1 MNRDRYDL
9 PLTTSSD
16 RAAAHYRDGVDC
28 MLSAWH
34 GAEDAF
40 DKAIAQDPGFAL
52 AHIGRARLHQLNMEG
67 SQARAMAAQ
76 ARELVAGATPREKS
90 HVEIIAAVIES
101 KPRLA
106 VSGAEAHL
114 EEYPRD
120 AQVLSMLLGAFGL
133 YAFSGRS
140 DHDAAKLAI
149 CERHA
154 RHYGEDWWFLSYLG
168 WSHTEAGYL
177 TTGRK
182 LSERAM
188 SQRAAN
194 ANAAHGLSHAMF
206 EQGDME
212 TGRSFLSQWMPAHDR
227 QSFLHGHLAWHVA
240 LTALDT
246 GDLDGALAT
255 YEQHIK
261 PAGRPYP
268 PLNIFTDGTSLLWRL
283 SLAGKT
289 GLDEHWRDITAYGEK
304 YFPQAGA
311 HFADVHFALA
321 AAAGSEALDTRLA
334 QLEARAADGKLA
346 PGRAAI
352 ELCRGIR
359 SFAEGDNA
367 GAVRFLEPAISE
379 LARIGGSH
387 AQRELWEDTLIVAYL
402 RAGHGDKA
410 AGRISARLDRRP
422 SAREKPGRARR
433 EGRRFNAIE
442 GDEPT
447 LSRAGHAAA
456 HRTST
461 RPGHQTYFNCPAC
474 FEGLPVKSDLA

>member
-9 PLTTSSD
+9 PLTTTSD

-34 GAEDAF
+34 GAETAF
-40 DKAIAQDPGFAL
+40 DKAIAEDPGFAL

-67 SQARAMAAQ
+67 AKARAMAAQ
-76 ARELVAGATPREKS
+76 AVQLAAGATPREIA
-90 HVEIIAAVIES
+90 HVAIMAAVIES
-101 KPRLA
+101 KPKLA

-120 AQVLSMLLGAFGL
+120 ALVLALLLGAFGL
-133 YAFSGRS
+133 YAFSGRA

-154 RHYGEDWWFLSYLG
+154 RHYSEDWWFLSYLG
-168 WSHTEAGYL
+168 WSHTEAGNL
-177 TTGRK
+177 ATGRA

-188 SQRAAN
+188 GLRSAN

-212 TGRSFLSQWMPAHDR
+212 AGRSFFAQWMPAHDR

-240 LTALDT
+240 LTALDA
-246 GDLDGALAT
+246 GDLDGALAI

-268 PLNIFTDGTSLLWRL
+268 PLNIFTDGASLLWRL
-283 SLAGKT
+283 SLAGRA
-289 GLDEHWRDITAYGEK
+289 GLEPHWRDIAAYGEK

-321 AAAGSEALDTRLA
+321 AAAGSDALETRLA

-346 PGRAAI
+346 PGPAAI
-352 ELCRGIR
+352 DLCRGIR
-359 SFAEGDNA
+359 AFAEGDHD
-367 GAVRFLEPAISE
+367 GAVRLLEPAISD

-387 AQRELWEDTLIVAYL
+387 AQRELWEDTLIVAYM

-410 AGRISARLDRRP
+410 ASRISARLDRRP
-422 SAREKPGRARR
+422 SAR
-433 EGRRFNAIE
+433 
-442 GDEPT
+442 DEAW
-447 LSRAGHAAA
+447 SRQAQPQ
-456 HRTST
+456 R
-461 RPGHQTYFNCPAC
+461 
-474 FEGLPVKSDLA
+474 

>member
-168 WSHTEAGYL
+168 WSHTEAGNL

-321 AAAGSEALDTRLA
+321 
-334 QLEARAADGKLA
+334 
-346 PGRAAI
+346 
-352 ELCRGIR
+352 RG
-359 SFAEGDNA
+359 
-367 GAVRFLEPAISE
+367 
-379 LARIGGSH
+379 
-387 AQRELWEDTLIVAYL
+387 
-402 RAGHGDKA
+402 
-410 AGRISARLDRRP
+410 
-422 SAREKPGRARR
+422 
-433 EGRRFNAIE
+433 GRR
-442 GDEPT
+442 
-447 LSRAGHAAA
+447 RCAGHATGPTGGARHRRQAGAGPRRDRAVSRYPIVRRRRQCGRDPLSGTGDFRTGADRWQPRAA
-456 HRTST
+456 RIVGRHADRGVPTRRPRRQGCRTHLDPA
-461 RPGHQTYFNCPAC
+461 RPQALGA
-474 FEGLPVKSDLA
+474 

>member
-9 PLTTSSD
+9 PLTTTSD

-34 GAEDAF
+34 GAEAAF
-40 DKAIAQDPGFAL
+40 DKAIAEDPRFAL

-67 SQARAMAAQ
+67 GKARAMAAQ
-76 ARELVAGATPREKS
+76 AVQLAADAAPREIA
-90 HVEIIAAVIES
+90 HVAIMAAVIES
-101 KPRLA
+101 KPKLA

-120 AQVLSMLLGAFGL
+120 ALVLALLLGAFGL
-133 YAFSGRS
+133 YAFSGRA

-168 WSHTEAGYL
+168 WSHTEAGNL
-177 TTGRK
+177 ATGRAF
-182 LSERAM
+182 SERAM
-188 SQRAAN
+188 GLRSAN

-212 TGRSFLSQWMPAHDR
+212 AGRGFLAQWMPAHDR

-240 LTALDT
+240 LTALDA
-246 GDLDGALAT
+246 GDLDGALAI

-268 PLNIFTDGTSLLWRL
+268 PLNIFTDGASLLWRL
-283 SLAGKT
+283 SLAGQA
-289 GLDEHWRDITAYGEK
+289 GLEPHWRDIAAYGEK

-321 AAAGSEALDTRLA
+321 AAAGSDALDTRLA
-334 QLEARAADGKLA
+334 QLEARATDGKLA

-352 ELCRGIR
+352 DLCRGIR
-359 SFAEGDNA
+359 AFAEGDND
-367 GAVRFLEPAISE
+367 GAVRLLEPAISD

-387 AQRELWEDTLIVAYL
+387 AQRELWEDTLIVAYM

-410 AGRISARLDRRP
+410 ASRISARLDRRP
-422 SAREKPGRARR
+422 SARDEAWSRQAQARR
-433 EGRRFNAIE
+433 
-442 GDEPT
+442 
-447 LSRAGHAAA
+447 
-456 HRTST
+456 
-461 RPGHQTYFNCPAC
+461 
-474 FEGLPVKSDLA
+474 

>member
-1 MNRDRYDL
+1 MNRDRYEL

-34 GAEDAF
+34 GAEEAF
-40 DKAIAQDPGFAL
+40 DKAIAHDPGFAL

-67 SQARAMAAQ
+67 NQARAMAAQ
-76 ARELVAGATPREKS
+76 ARELVVGATPREKS
-90 HVEIIAAVIES
+90 HVEIMAAVIES
-101 KPRLA
+101 KPKLA

-114 EEYPRD
+114 EQYPRD
-120 AQVLSMLLGAFGL
+120 ALVLSMLLGAFGL
-133 YAFSGRS
+133 YAFSGRP

-168 WSHTEAGYL
+168 WSHTEAGNL
-177 TTGRK
+177 TTGRA

-188 SQRAAN
+188 TLRSAN

-212 TGRSFLSQWMPAHDR
+212 TGRSFLSQWMPAYDR

-240 LTALDT
+240 LTALDA
-246 GDLDGALAT
+246 GDLDGALAI

-283 SLAGKT
+283 SLAGKA
-289 GLDEHWRDITAYGEK
+289 GLEEHWRDIAAYGAK

-311 HFADVHFALA
+311 HFADVHFALT
-321 AAAGSEALDTRLA
+321 AAAGGDALDTRLA
-334 QLEARAADGKLA
+334 QLETRDADGKLV

-359 SFAEGDNA
+359 AFAEGDNE
-367 GAVRFLEPAISE
+367 GAIRFLEPAIAE

-387 AQRELWEDTLIVAYL
+387 AQRELWEDTLIVAHL

-422 SAREKPGRARR
+422 SSRDEAWSRQAQARR
-433 EGRRFNAIE
+433 
-442 GDEPT
+442 
-447 LSRAGHAAA
+447 
-456 HRTST
+456 
-461 RPGHQTYFNCPAC
+461 
-474 FEGLPVKSDLA
+474 